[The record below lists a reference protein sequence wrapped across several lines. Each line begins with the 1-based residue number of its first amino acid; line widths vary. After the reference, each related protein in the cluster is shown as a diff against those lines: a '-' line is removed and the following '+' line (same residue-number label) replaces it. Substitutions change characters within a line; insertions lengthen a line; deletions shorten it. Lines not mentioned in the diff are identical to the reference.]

1 MNDNPNHAQ
10 GYRRGLRIARFLTA
24 LAVFAS
30 TTAGL
35 HALSNHYGW
44 QHGHWGA
51 HHYSGYGLHSDWDAR
66 CDSAQ
71 PSTPKQPF

>member
-1 MNDNPNHAQ
+1 MNDKPNHAQ

-35 HALSNHYGW
+35 HALSNH
-44 QHGHWGA
+44 
-51 HHYSGYGLHSDWDAR
+51 
-66 CDSAQ
+66 
-71 PSTPKQPF
+71 